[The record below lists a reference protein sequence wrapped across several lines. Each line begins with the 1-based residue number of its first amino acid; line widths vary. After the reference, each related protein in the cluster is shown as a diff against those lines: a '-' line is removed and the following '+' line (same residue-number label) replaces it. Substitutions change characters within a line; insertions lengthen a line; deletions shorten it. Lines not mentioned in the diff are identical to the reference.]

1 MDIQTLAQIL
11 DLNHRYAQKRPLSE
25 FFQAAGETARSLA
38 HANAFAIWVPEH
50 ESGRDLLAIA
60 TSWANEKKT
69 LQIPITKSVAGWA
82 MQYEQPF
89 QVARENQY
97 PLPAEMQPDF
107 PIPVRDA
114 LAVPILF
121 RKEVLGTLAVY
132 NSAEGHA
139 FNFEDIAVLEHV
151 ATLTGIAIWE
161 ARMRVQSQRQQR
173 EIEKLEKMKSDFIAI
188 ASHELRTPLGLILGH
203 ATFLRE
209 IVPEEF
215 QEQLDV
221 VVRNAERLKKLIES
235 MAQIKNYQSGTSSL
249 RSRTFVLQQLLE
261 TLVQDFSQKAAQANV
276 KLELVTGKDPIYIH
290 GDESKLATAFSN
302 IIENGILF
310 NKPGG
315 RLRIEVKRTVG
326 HTKILFMDTG
336 KGIPPDE
343 LPHIFDR
350 FYQVESHLTREHG
363 GMGLGLSIAKA
374 MIELHGGRI
383 WAESEPGK
391 GSVFT
396 VLLPQST
403 IPSQPAEIFQ
413 S

>member
-1 MDIQTLAQIL
+1 MEIHTLAQIL
-11 DLNHRYAQKRPLSE
+11 DLNHRYTQKKPLSE
-25 FFQAAGETARSLA
+25 FFQAAGETARNLTK
-38 HANAFAIWVPEH
+38 ANAFAIWVPEH

-60 TSWANEKKT
+60 TSWENNKKK
-69 LQIPITKSVAGWA
+69 LQVPIAKSVAGWA
-82 MQYEQPF
+82 VQYEQPF
-89 QVARENQY
+89 QVTRENQD

-107 PIPVRDA
+107 PIQVHDM

-121 RKEVLGTLAVY
+121 RKDVLGTLAVY
-132 NSAEGHA
+132 NSAKGHTFDYEA
-139 FNFEDIAVLEHV
+139 IAVLEHV

-221 VVRNAERLKKLIES
+221 VVRNAERLKQLIES

-249 RSRTFVLQQLLE
+249 RSRTFVLQELLE
-261 TLVQDFSQKAAQANV
+261 NLVQDFSQEAKQAGV
-276 KLELVTGKDPIYIH
+276 KLELVTRKDPIYIH

-315 RLRIEVKRTVG
+315 LLRIEVKRTVG
-326 HTKILFMDTG
+326 HTKIIFMDTG

-343 LPHIFDR
+343 LPLIFDR

-383 WAESEPGK
+383 WAESKPGK

-403 IPSQPAEIFQ
+403 IPSQPTEIFQ